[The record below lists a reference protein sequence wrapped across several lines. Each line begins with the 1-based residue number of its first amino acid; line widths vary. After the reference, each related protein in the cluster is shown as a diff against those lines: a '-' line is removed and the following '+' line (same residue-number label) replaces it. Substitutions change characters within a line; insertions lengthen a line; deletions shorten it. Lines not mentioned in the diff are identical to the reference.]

1 MAITLTALP
10 IAEHTVELKSNAKVL
25 TPVMGG
31 VQQRINSL
39 GDRFSLKIN
48 TDPMMYNQA
57 ARIITDLNA
66 GLTETVIYPV
76 PQPFTIGN
84 PGSPQVSTA
93 NQRGRTL
100 ALKGLAN
107 GFKFS
112 KGMFITVVSNGT
124 RYLHQITTDTTV
136 SGTTATVAILPMLRV
151 NPSVNDVVQVQNPTI
166 EGFISGN
173 SNSWTVSRLQ
183 AVGLTVEITEAV

>member
-1 MAITLTALP
+1 MAITLTTLP
-10 IAEHTVELKSNAKVL
+10 VADHTIELKSNAKLL

-57 ARIITDLNA
+57 ARVITDLNA

-76 PQPFTIGN
+76 PQPFAIAN
-84 PGSPQVSTA
+84 AGSPQVSTA
-93 NQRGRTL
+93 NQKGRTL
-100 ALKGLAN
+100 ALKSLAN

-112 KGMFITVVSNGT
+112 KGMFITVISNGT
-124 RYLHQITTDTTV
+124 RYLHQITADTTV

-151 NPSVNDVVQVQNPTI
+151 SPAVNDVVQVQNPTI

-173 SNSWTVSRLQ
+173 SNAWTVSRLQ
-183 AVGLTVEITEAV
+183 AVGLTVEITEAA